1 MAASTTSGQVG
12 RPEGLYYKSWGLVI
26 GIDDYLVAPK
36 LSGSVADA
44 KVVADALRDLKF
56 EEVIELNDKDA
67 SLRRLNT
74 VLDDYLPRKVGRQD
88 RVVIFFAGHA
98 GATQDMH
105 SKELG
110 YLVPWD
116 AQVTN
121 ASKAVTMDHLK
132 DFSRRVMS
140 KHVLFFLEA
149 GVFQHGQHLQQ
160 SDAA

>member
-1 MAASTTSGQVG
+1 MRLVTGSGIRVATAALMLMSAGVAFGQAG
-12 RPEGLYYKSWGLVI
+12 RPEGLYYKSWGVVV

-88 RVVIFFAGHA
+88 RVVI
-98 GATQDMH
+98 
-105 SKELG
+105 
-110 YLVPWD
+110 
-116 AQVTN
+116 
-121 ASKAVTMDHLK
+121 
-132 DFSRRVMS
+132 
-140 KHVLFFLEA
+140 
-149 GVFQHGQHLQQ
+149 
-160 SDAA
+160 